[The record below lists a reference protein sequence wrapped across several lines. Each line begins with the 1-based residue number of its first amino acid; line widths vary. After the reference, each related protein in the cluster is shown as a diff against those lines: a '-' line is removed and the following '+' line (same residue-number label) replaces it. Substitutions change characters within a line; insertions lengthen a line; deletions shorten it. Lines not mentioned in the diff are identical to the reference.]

1 MFYFIVYCVPP
12 YYKLVPA
19 DSSLCNKRNP
29 TGQSW
34 FTGQSRR
41 HLTHRIW
48 FVIRKQFLNRLI
60 NTTFI
65 WSVLSRQSDIL
76 TILTPYLIPELD
88 TLSLCDLIYIDI
100 WCLDIRDTLC
110 YSDILTPLKIL
121 SCHPVVWY
129 LFGTSYLVTWRDICV
144 TPCDTVSCFVF
155 VFCLCIVFLPLTS
168 AHFGRVLTIQ
178 KLLNISR
185 CYQAEFDK
193 TYFSRLRIS
202 SPILISTCVTLNI
215 SWYLFLSC

>member
-1 MFYFIVYCVPP
+1 MTHYCVPTLLLYP
-12 YYKLVPA
+12 TTILCSTLLYIFYYKLVPA

-76 TILTPYLIPELD
+76 TPYLISELD
-88 TLSLCDLIYIDI
+88 TLSLCDLISIDI

-144 TPCDTVSCFVF
+144 TPCDTVSC
-155 VFCLCIVFLPLTS
+155 LP
-168 AHFGRVLTIQ
+168 
-178 KLLNISR
+178 
-185 CYQAEFDK
+185 
-193 TYFSRLRIS
+193 
-202 SPILISTCVTLNI
+202 VTLYFVSDI
-215 SWYLFLSC
+215 WKSVLYFCH

>member
-1 MFYFIVYCVPP
+1 MLLCSKCFISLCYYYYCVPP

-76 TILTPYLIPELD
+76 TPYLISELD
-88 TLSLCDLIYIDI
+88 TLSLCDLISFWDI
-100 WCLDIRDTLC
+100 IPCHCTRYLC
-110 YSDILTPLKIL
+110 DPLLHCIL
-121 SCHPVVWY
+121 S
-129 LFGTSYLVTWRDICV
+129 
-144 TPCDTVSCFVF
+144 PCDV
-155 VFCLCIVFLPLTS
+155 VFCLWHLTDIWKTPW
-168 AHFGRVLTIQ
+168 GWQVWPTINSIIWT
-178 KLLNISR
+178 KN
-185 CYQAEFDK
+185 
-193 TYFSRLRIS
+193 
-202 SPILISTCVTLNI
+202 
-215 SWYLFLSC
+215 